1 MHLKKPSGLFTS
13 LALILLLAGGL
24 AGQKAGR
31 NFNPKRPPQARPP
44 RVEKVII
51 GYYPC
56 EKRTVVDHRQID
68 FHYLTYL
75 IEAFTWPDRDGHL
88 LVSSDFIYPEL
99 LAAAHE
105 KGVKVIMSIGGWGNC
120 DGFPPMA
127 TSAEKRSRF
136 IAEVLDFCL
145 LHGYDGVDLDWEFVS
160 NEEEKAGFSSLV
172 KELSVLLKAQNPPLL
187 LTMAAPAGPYW
198 GRWINFE
205 ELHPYFDFISF
216 MTYDFHGPW
225 TDHAGHNS
233 PLYTC
238 LNDPCGSVDD
248 TFSYALIREIPLK
261 KILLGIPFYGRSFE
275 TTGLYKPATN
285 SQYYVY
291 SEIKKLMD
299 QIRELENQPAEVVKE
314 TSDPQ
319 LQAINVEIASL
330 EREAAR
336 IRARIGEYQQRVEN
350 TPKAEQEMATMQR
363 DYQITQQNY
372 QRLLDRLY
380 EARRAESLEKRQQGE
395 QFRILDLAQAPRT
408 PIKPNFLRLGL
419 VFLVLGLG
427 SGSGLLLMMEL
438 FDSSVKSIRQVEEL
452 SGNIPCISAV
462 PLALTVADKDRS
474 RRKTIALIAANVLVV
489 VVGLVI
495 VVSSRLAHM
504 TIEPPFYLPF

>member
-172 KELSVLLKAQNPPLL
+172 KELSALLKAQNPPLL
-187 LTMAAPAGPYW
+187 LTLAAPAGPYW

-216 MTYDFHGPW
+216 MTYDYHGPW

-275 TTGLYKPATN
+275 TTGLYKPATS

-291 SEIKKLMD
+291 SEIKKLMASGWKYNWD
-299 QIRELENQPAEVVKE
+299 GCAQVPYLLSPDKKTLLSFDDRKSIQKKAQYLLAKKAAGFIIWEITADVVNGRSELLPVV
-314 TSDPQ
+314 
-319 LQAINVEIASL
+319 
-330 EREAAR
+330 
-336 IRARIGEYQQRVEN
+336 YQS
-350 TPKAEQEMATMQR
+350 
-363 DYQITQQNY
+363 INY
-372 QRLLDRLY
+372 Q
-380 EARRAESLEKRQQGE
+380 G
-395 QFRILDLAQAPRT
+395 
-408 PIKPNFLRLGL
+408 
-419 VFLVLGLG
+419 
-427 SGSGLLLMMEL
+427 
-438 FDSSVKSIRQVEEL
+438 
-452 SGNIPCISAV
+452 
-462 PLALTVADKDRS
+462 DK
-474 RRKTIALIAANVLVV
+474 
-489 VVGLVI
+489 
-495 VVSSRLAHM
+495 
-504 TIEPPFYLPF
+504 